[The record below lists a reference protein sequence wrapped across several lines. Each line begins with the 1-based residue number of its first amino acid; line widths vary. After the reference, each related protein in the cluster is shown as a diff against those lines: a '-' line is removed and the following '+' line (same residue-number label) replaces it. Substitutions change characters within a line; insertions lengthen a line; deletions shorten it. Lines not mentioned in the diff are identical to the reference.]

1 MAGVRYDNPVG
12 LIVGAAILQVLAALS
27 VGLRFYTRRWKQQK
41 IIISDWL
48 VTVAFI
54 FGLGLT
60 ALEFYAIATH
70 ALAYPA
76 GASIEDPKSVTDR
89 VNRAK
94 YVEFAFLILGIVG
107 LGFLKLSVCF
117 LYWNL
122 FAKLMFRRF
131 LIFWTIII
139 ILWTVTFSIIHF
151 AECGD
156 HLLALFATTE
166 DYTKY
171 CKISIHS
178 GWAYVGTDIFTD
190 VVTLIIPIPV
200 ILRLNMPRHL
210 KVLSLLVFSIG
221 TLSVGASTVKAYIY
235 ISATLNR
242 YTEDAILILT
252 GFSIWN
258 LAEIQI
264 GIIAACG
271 PVLRAIA
278 IKLVPTES
286 ISSLLNS
293 WRVRSKQS
301 SQPASDLGKNSGSD
315 ERLQK
320 GNRSDGEAERNSNRS
335 YELEQRNTANV

>member
-1 MAGVRYDNPVG
+1 
-12 LIVGAAILQVLAALS
+12 
-27 VGLRFYTRRWKQQK
+27 
-41 IIISDWL
+41 
-48 VTVAFI
+48 
-54 FGLGLT
+54 
-60 ALEFYAIATH
+60 
-70 ALAYPA
+70 
-76 GASIEDPKSVTDR
+76 
-89 VNRAK
+89 
-94 YVEFAFLILGIVG
+94 
-107 LGFLKLSVCF
+107 
-117 LYWNL
+117 
-122 FAKLMFRRF
+122 MFRRF

-139 ILWTVTFSIIHF
+139 ILWTITFSIIHF

-156 HLLALFATTE
+156 HLLALFSQTE
-166 DYTKY
+166 DYTRY
-171 CKISIHS
+171 CKVSIHS

-200 ILRLNMPRHL
+200 ILRLNMSRQM

-286 ISSLLNS
+286 ISSLIGS
-293 WRVRSKQS
+293 WRMRSKQS
-301 SQPASDLGKNSGSD
+301 SKPSSLGKNSGSD
-315 ERLQK
+315 ERLQR
-320 GNRSDGEAERNSNRS
+320 GSRSDGEAERTGNNLPS
-335 YELEQRNTANV
+335 YELEQRKPSDV